1 MLVARG
7 MGHPLRWFIPAIVYE
22 ITTKTMQDRFLLR
35 PSAEARE
42 IILGILGRAQ
52 QLYGRVRLHAF
63 VFLSNHAHMLA
74 SADEGESLSAFVGYV
89 NGRVAW
95 EMGRLHGWRGHFW
108 GRRNRPIPILDD
120 DAVVARLRYLIS
132 QGCKEGLVASPLE
145 WPGASALPALVGDM
159 QLEGVW
165 FARDQ
170 ERRARARGEAPGRYD
185 HAIRYRV
192 QLEPIP
198 PWKDLSEAELQRRHC
213 ELVESVTAEVAE
225 QRNVPPVGVAKV
237 LAVDPHAAPA
247 ESSRSPAPLCHTSR
261 RELRDWFRASYRA
274 FVAAFRLAAN
284 ALRRL
289 GPASLPQPFPPG
301 AFPPRLQYTDALP
314 VSWHETASA
323 VLT

>member
-1 MLVARG
+1 

-35 PSAEARE
+35 PSVEARE
-42 IILGILGRAQ
+42 IILGIIGRAQ
-52 QLYGRVRLHAF
+52 QLYGSVRLHAF

-74 SADEGESLSAFVGYV
+74 SADDGQSLSAFVGYV

-165 FARDQ
+165 FGRDQ

-185 HAIRYRV
+185 HAIRYV
-192 QLEPIP
+192 VTLDPIP
-198 PWKDLSEAELQRRHC
+198 PWKGLGAAEVRRRHC
-213 ELVESVTAEVAE
+213 ELVDSVAAEAAE
-225 QRNVPPVGVAKV
+225 LRDCQPAGVAKV
-237 LAVDPHAAPA
+237 LAADPLAAPA

-261 RELRDWFRASYRA
+261 SEMRDWFRAAYRA
-274 FVAAFRLAAN
+274 FVSSYRSAAT

-289 GPASLPQPFPPG
+289 GSASLPRPFPPG
-301 AFPPRLQYTDALP
+301 AFPPRLQYTDATP
-314 VSWHETASA
+314 VSWYDSSYA